1 MGADIRCTNL
11 QKRNVFHMAV
21 ESGAVAVLQ
30 RVIEEARTQHCIG
43 ELINSKDKYLG
54 KERCFIVRGRDNG
67 SPAFHYIECHRWLI
81 SIFNVTTQTGGTV
94 DVANFGT
101 PIVSGWGT
109 SPAPEYIE
117 RMDSRYDVRRI
128 DAQNPLDLTP
138 LNLLALS
145 TTAAKSTKMAE
156 ILIEAL
162 VHEGLSLDTP
172 DCFGLTP
179 MHMAAMRGN
188 MALTQLL
195 WKHGANHRLNSTE
208 GHSVAEVAER
218 NNHLAICNYIKG
230 HDVLNCDKI
239 PVSFDW
245 IIKCH

>member
-21 ESGAVAVLQ
+21 ESGSVAVLQ
-30 RVIEEARTQHCIG
+30 RVIQEAHTQHCIG
-43 ELINSKDKYLG
+43 ELINSQDKYLG

-67 SPAFHYIECHRWLI
+67 AAAFHYIECHRWLI

-109 SPAPEYIE
+109 SPAPKYIE
-117 RMDSRYDVRRI
+117 QIDNRYDVRRI
-128 DAQNPLDLTP
+128 DARTPLDLTP

-162 VHEGLSLDTP
+162 VSEGFSLDTS

-188 MALTQLL
+188 MGLTQLL
-195 WKHGANHRLNSTE
+195 WKNGANHRLNSTE
-208 GHSVAEVAER
+208 GHAVAEVAER
-218 NNHLAICNYIKG
+218 NNHLTICNYIKG
-230 HDVLNCDKI
+230 HDVVNCEKI
-239 PVSFDW
+239 PVSFRSA
-245 IIKCH
+245 IYI